1 MELLSKNLD
10 ELMKSNNPKKLSL
23 KSVLMVADQMVKLKI
38 IKKKKIKKI
47 KQYLKKYS

>member
-23 KSVLMVADQMVKLKI
+23 KSVLMVADQMVKIKI
-38 IKKKKIKKI
+38 INKQKFKKKKI
-47 KQYLKKYS
+47 KQYLK

>member
-23 KSVLMVADQMVKLKI
+23 KSVLMVADQMVKIKI
-38 IKKKKIKKI
+38 INKQKFKKKK
-47 KQYLKKYS
+47 

>member
-23 KSVLMVADQMVKLKI
+23 KSVLMAADQMVKLKI
-38 IKKKKIKKI
+38 IKKKKNKKNKTIFKKI
-47 KQYLKKYS
+47 